1 MSPPGVFSP
10 SAALRA
16 RGRRI
21 TRQRVLIWQALL
33 SRDGSHVD
41 AATLAEALPGLSAA
55 TVYRTLDLL
64 VEEGL
69 VKRTD
74 LGTGRGCWELVGT
87 GPGSHAHH
95 HVVCNRCGRVEHI
108 HDEALGDLA
117 GRIRAASGYFLGPDE
132 ITFRGFCDRCAI

>member
-1 MSPPGVFSP
+1 VSPPPGSFSP
-10 SAALRA
+10 SAVLRA

-33 SRDGSHVD
+33 SQDGSHVD
-41 AATLAEALPGLSAA
+41 AATLAEALPGLSPA

-74 LGTGRGCWELVGT
+74 LGTGRACYE
-87 GPGSHAHH
+87 PAGSHAHH
-95 HVVCNRCGRVEHI
+95 HVVCDRCGRVEHI

-117 GRIRAASGYFLGPDE
+117 ERIRAASGYFLGLDE
-132 ITFRGFCDRCAI
+132 ITFRGLCEPCAI